1 MSTDAGFWDAALD
14 AGTTPMTPGDCVA
27 PAVAA
32 LTAAVGV
39 GGAAVCA
46 GALET
51 ADACAVRAAVADGD
65 VGALNVHAPA
75 GDTGGGAPPVCG
87 S

>member
-1 MSTDAGFWDAALD
+1 MSTDEGFWGVAVD

-32 LTAAVGV
+32 LTAAVVV
-39 GGAAVCA
+39 GGAEVCA
-46 GALET
+46 GALE
-51 ADACAVRAAVADGD
+51 AVDAGAVRTGAAGGG
-65 VGALNVHAPA
+65 VGALNVHAPT

>member
-1 MSTDAGFWDAALD
+1 MSTDAGFWGVALD
-14 AGTTPMTPGDCVA
+14 AGTTPITPGDCVA

-32 LTAAVGV
+32 LTAAVVV
-39 GGAAVCA
+39 GGAEVCA
-46 GALET
+46 GALEA
-51 ADACAVRAAVADGD
+51 ADACAVRTAVAGGE